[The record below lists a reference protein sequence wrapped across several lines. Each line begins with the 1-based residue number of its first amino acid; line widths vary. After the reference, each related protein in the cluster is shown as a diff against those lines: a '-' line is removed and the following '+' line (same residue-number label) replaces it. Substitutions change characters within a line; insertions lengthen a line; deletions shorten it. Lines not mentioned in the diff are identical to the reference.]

1 MKNKFVHKFMRYA
14 SIFYVHSIPKKAGIL
29 QSLPSYLLLACSYK
43 GFFFINDVHRFQDMK
58 GWLLPNISQPLLIT
72 AAWNQHNIPKLEKFT
87 SKSFMG
93 VLRAMLMV
101 KVEESWC
108 GRNLS
113 CSFGRYRTTKFIIA
127 LGGYKVIHVYAL
139 MYCRV
144 THFL

>member
-14 SIFYVHSIPKKAGIL
+14 SIFYVHSIPKEAGIL

-43 GFFFINDVHRFQDMK
+43 LFFFDKWCLWKR
-58 GWLLPNISQPLLIT
+58 WLLPNISQPLLIT
-72 AAWNQHNIPKLEKFT
+72 AAWNQHKIPKLEKFT

-101 KVEESWC
+101 KVDESWC